1 MKRKYQIPHIS
12 VISMKVEDQLLAI
25 SNVTTTDPK
34 DGGDPT
40 GGKGNDSNNP
50 FINSGN
56 GAKAVQFDV
65 EEDVEEDFKAW

>member
-1 MKRKYQIPHIS
+1 MKRKYQIPRIN

-40 GGKGNDSNNP
+40 GGSGNGNTPNP
-50 FINSGN
+50 FKTS

-65 EEDVEEDFKAW
+65 EEEEEYFKAW

>member
-25 SNVTTTDPK
+25 SNVTTTDPT

-40 GGKGNDSNNP
+40 GGNGNTPNP
-50 FINSGN
+50 FKTS